1 MVSWSHVLEQ
11 NIIVAGMCG
20 RTGCSPHCEQERERE
35 RENERHKER
44 EGGKD
49 RHKGPSITFKG
60 LHLVTYFLQLDSTF
74 QTFYSLPK

>member
-1 MVSWSHVLEQ
+1 VVEQ
-11 NIIVAGMCG
+11 VVHLIVN
-20 RTGCSPHCEQERERE
+20 RRERERE
-35 RENERHKER
+35 RTRDIKKGK
-44 EGGKD
+44 GGRRD